1 MNEGNLKRK
10 GVSKM
15 KEFKTIT
22 EHEILRIV
30 WLELL
35 DRILKEEERNEQF
48 KKEKGRPNS
57 ISEYHIKKLNEQIK
71 EIHNRILE
79 IEQKS

>member
-1 MNEGNLKRK
+1 
-10 GVSKM
+10 M

-35 DRILKEEERNEQF
+35 DRILKEEEINKQF
-48 KKEKGRPNS
+48 KKEHGRPNS
-57 ISEYHIKKLNEQIK
+57 ICEYHIKKLNEQIE
-71 EIHNRILE
+71 EIQDRILE

>member
-1 MNEGNLKRK
+1 
-10 GVSKM
+10 M

-22 EHEILRIV
+22 EHEILTMA
-30 WLELL
+30 WDKLL

-48 KKEKGRPNS
+48 KKEKGRPNN

-71 EIHNRILE
+71 EINNRILE
-79 IEQKS
+79 IEQIGK

>member
-1 MNEGNLKRK
+1 
-10 GVSKM
+10 M

-22 EHEILRIV
+22 EHEILKMA
-30 WLELL
+30 WHELL
-35 DRILKEEERNEQF
+35 DRILQEEKINEKF

-57 ISEYHIKKLNEQIK
+57 ICEYHIKKLNEQIK
-71 EIHNRILE
+71 EIEQRILE

>member
-1 MNEGNLKRK
+1 
-10 GVSKM
+10 M

-22 EHEILRIV
+22 EHEILIMA
-30 WLELL
+30 WYKLL

-71 EIHNRILE
+71 EINNRILE
-79 IEQKS
+79 IEQIGK